1 MGKKH
6 SQRTVVNMQN
16 KGYDGFEILINPAS
30 SSGRGKR
37 VWKKV
42 KKELDARGVPYRKH
56 ILKAPGEAT
65 LLVRDLTK
73 NLTEDCHLLVL
84 GGDGTLNEV
93 LNGIQDFDHTVLSCI
108 RTGSGNDFAANACV
122 QKDPIVA
129 LDELLDRP
137 METRLDYGLVRAD
150 DHEPRRFLISCGV
163 GYDAD
168 ICEEVSRS
176 RLKKILNLFGLGK
189 LVYLMVGI
197 KQIFTRKET
206 EALLYLDDKEP
217 IKIGRLFFVV
227 GMQHPREGGG
237 VPFCPEAEP
246 TDGLLE
252 LCLVRDMPKWKL
264 LIAVGLVYLKKHL
277 LFRNI
282 TCHRCKTMRLVAN
295 RPEWVHFDGETPWQA
310 KEVLWVS
317 KGKFRFRK

>member
-1 MGKKH
+1 
-6 SQRTVVNMQN
+6 MQN